1 MALTESMRGSSQ
13 SIRVPVWTPDTFST
27 TWRPFRLKV
36 VVDTLGAQLER
47 RMTTSES
54 QRSDFGF
61 RYRKSVDNRL
71 TSVYCGRGV
80 RSWENRGSGHSKLS
94 PNTSDRLER
103 RLLSGQRFSVAVMDC
118 WRSNHARLLLSAEQS
133 TNRNHLGVGLPWGLA
148 VGDRQPSHQRNVLMP
163 CWAKNSLSSLCVS
176 NPAYLDE

>member
-1 MALTESMRGSSQ
+1 MRGFMALIESMRGSSQ
-13 SIRVPVWTPDTFST
+13 SIWVPVRTPDTFST
-27 TWRPFRLKV
+27 TWRPFGLKV

-47 RMTTSES
+47 LMTTSEC

-80 RSWENRGSGHSKLS
+80 RFWENRGSGQSKLS
-94 PNTSDRLER
+94 SNTSDRLER
-103 RLLSGQRFSVAVMDC
+103 RLLSGQRFLVAVMDC

-133 TNRNHLGVGLPWGLA
+133 M
-148 VGDRQPSHQRNVLMP
+148 QRDAGGGGSAGHKRMKFIIISCRIKL
-163 CWAKNSLSSLCVS
+163 
-176 NPAYLDE
+176 

>member
-1 MALTESMRGSSQ
+1 MAAAQISWVLMEMRGFVALIESMRGSSQ
-13 SIRVPVWTPDTFST
+13 SIWVPVRTPDTFST
-27 TWRPFRLKV
+27 TWRHFGLKV

-47 RMTTSES
+47 LMTTSEC

-71 TSVYCGRGV
+71 ASVYCGRGV

-103 RLLSGQRFSVAVMDC
+103 RLLSGQRFLVAVMDC

-133 TNRNHLGVGLPWGLA
+133 RDQNN
-148 VGDRQPSHQRNVLMP
+148 
-163 CWAKNSLSSLCVS
+163 
-176 NPAYLDE
+176 YLRKS